1 VPTRERVPACYGDC
15 ETVAAGG
22 LMSCGVN
29 YSDIFRQ
36 VGLYT
41 GKILKGTK
49 PADLQVVRTSNF
61 EFVINRQTATLL
73 GIEVQ
78 AKLIAIADEVI
89 EQ

>member
-1 VPTRERVPACYGDC
+1 
-15 ETVAAGG
+15 
-22 LMSCGVN
+22 MSCGVN

-49 PADLQVVRTSNF
+49 PADLQVVQTSNF
-61 EFVINRQTATLL
+61 ELVINRQTATLL

-78 AKLIAIADEVI
+78 AKLIASADEVN